1 MKVRYTVNDR
11 QTLFKN
17 YRFENS
23 EINEIETMSMGPV
36 NTNKHDIQTQ

>member
-17 YRFENS
+17 DRFENS
-23 EINEIETMSMGPV
+23 EINEIKTMSTGPG